1 MKNSSENMSNERIV
15 TVNDTVI
22 EYEQRGDYFYPKLS
36 LPPQT
41 HYRIGKYGN
50 LHLAFLKAHRPGT
63 CTTLYTSC
71 RMNEYLHEIDLQ
83 AKEFVTATTARLA
96 AERGVDEVLKAQDAL
111 RWVQE
116 MNNCKVA
123 AEEIVMK
130 EMIYK

>member
-71 RMNEYLHEIDLQ
+71 RMNEYLREIDLQ
-83 AKEFVTATTARLA
+83 AKEFVTPLLPASPPNA
-96 AERGVDEVLKAQDAL
+96 A
-111 RWVQE
+111 
-116 MNNCKVA
+116 
-123 AEEIVMK
+123 
-130 EMIYK
+130 